1 MTDRNENRPG
11 YKEANV
17 GWIPEG
23 WSDSHLG
30 QVFNKSSEKGRMAH
44 PVLSVTMDR
53 GLIDRSEMDRQMA
66 PDLPPEQSL
75 KVSPGDIVY
84 NMMRMWQG
92 SVGLCETE
100 GLVSSAY
107 VVCKPKQE
115 ACPKFFYYLF
125 KSHAGLY
132 RLWAYSYGITGDRLR
147 LYYQDFAKAP
157 AALPSFPEQEAI
169 AEVLGCWD
177 EGLES
182 LEKLIEA
189 KKLRKKGL
197 MQKLLT
203 GEKRLPGFSK
213 DWKEARLG
221 DVFQERKETKHNELP
236 LLAIT
241 GNRGIIPADEVNKKD
256 SSNSDK
262 SKYKRICPSD
272 IGYNTM
278 RMWQG
283 VSAVSSLEGI
293 VSPAYTICTP
303 NDSLDVAFIGYLFK
317 TPEVIYR
324 FWSHSQGLVADTLNL
339 KFPNF
344 AHIHINIPATLE
356 EQKAIAAV
364 LETADE
370 EIGLLEAEREALS
383 AQKKGLMQK
392 LLTGEKRLPAFQK
405 SAA

>member
-1 MTDRNENRPG
+1 MNDRNKNRPG
-11 YKEANV
+11 YKETKV
-17 GWIPEG
+17 GWIPKE
-23 WSDSHLG
+23 WDDADLG
-30 QVFNKSSEKGRMAH
+30 QAFSKRMAKGEEAK
-44 PVLSVTMDR
+44 PILSVTMHK
-53 GLIDRSEMDRQMA
+53 GMVERSELGRKMGA
-66 PDLPPEQSL
+66 DLPPEQSL
-75 KVSPGDIVY
+75 RVYPGDIVY

-92 SVGLCETE
+92 SVGLCDSE
-100 GLVSSAY
+100 GLVSPAY
-107 VVCKPKQE
+107 VICKPKKKTS
-115 ACPKFFYYLF
+115 PLFFYYLF
-125 KSHAGLY
+125 KSHEGLY

-147 LYYQDFAKAP
+147 LYFQDFTKVP
-157 AALPSFPEQEAI
+157 AAIPPLPEQKKI
-169 AEVLGCWD
+169 AKVLSCWD
-177 EGLES
+177 EGLEG
-182 LEKLIEA
+182 LEKLIDA
-189 KKLRKKGL
+189 KKQRKKGL
-197 MQKLLT
+197 MQKLLM

-213 DWKEARLG
+213 DWKEVRLG
-221 DVFQERKETKHNELP
+221 DVFTERKEVRRNHLR

-241 GNRGIIPADEVNKKD
+241 GKKGIIPADEVNKKD

-293 VSPAYTICTP
+293 VSPAYTICIP
-303 NDSLDVAFIGYLFK
+303 DNSLDVAFIGYLFK

-344 AHIHINIPATLE
+344 AQIHITIPPTLE
-356 EQKAIAAV
+356 EQQAIAEV

-370 EIGLLEAEREALS
+370 EIRLLEAERDALS
-383 AQKKGLMQK
+383 DQKKGLMQK

-405 SAA
+405 SED